1 VRGVRGDVAGLLGVL
16 HDTTAR
22 RESEEELRPTNEN
35 LSRANE
41 DLAQVA
47 CSASHDLREPL
58 RMISAYNQ
66 LLQRRYEGV
75 LHEQADKFVGFTVQG
90 AQRMEALIRDLP
102 AYSQAMVLAD
112 EAEAPEVDAAAVLT
126 RVLSSLQAAVESN
139 GARVTA
145 DVLPRLPMHEVHLEQ
160 LLQNL
165 IENGLKFRGE
175 EAPVIRI
182 TVRRSGTEWLFTIA
196 DRYRNRLA
204 VYCADFRN
212 FPAAAQFGALS
223 ANRDWTRVLSKDRA
237 TLWRPH
243 LGRVSRCGQG
253 HDVLVYSFSDAY
265 DDSTSRRFRP

>member
-1 VRGVRGDVAGLLGVL
+1 
-16 HDTTAR
+16 
-22 RESEEELRPTNEN
+22 
-35 LSRANE
+35 
-41 DLAQVA
+41 
-47 CSASHDLREPL
+47 
-58 RMISAYNQ
+58 MISAYNQ
-66 LLQRRYEGV
+66 LLQRRYEGA

-182 TVRRSGTEWLFTIA
+182 TVRRSGAEWLFAIA
-196 DRYRNRLA
+196 DRRVYKILCKRFPRNYKENA
-204 VYCADFRN
+204 WQDKTS
-212 FPAAAQFGALS
+212 G
-223 ANRDWTRVLSKDRA
+223 
-237 TLWRPH
+237 H
-243 LGRVSRCGQG
+243 LTTSR
-253 HDVLVYSFSDAY
+253 
-265 DDSTSRRFRP
+265 STSG